1 MFYNVAQLLK
11 EGEGA
16 SRHYHIAG
24 ELRDID
30 ENNPGPVPIEGE
42 VTLVRTPLGILATG
56 TVRLRL
62 VQTCRRCLEPIDD
75 VAELTIEEEYV
86 PSIDILTGLP
96 AHIPDDTDPENIID
110 EHHILDLT
118 EALRQ
123 SATIEAGG
131 AGLCRPD
138 CKGLCPSCGSNLNL
152 GACDCDRTPL
162 DARLAV
168 LSRLL
173 ESEDDNNE
181 S

>member
-11 EGEGA
+11 ETEGA
-16 SRHYHIAG
+16 SRHYRIDG

-30 ENNPGPVPIEGE
+30 ENNPGPVHIEGE

-56 TVRLRL
+56 AVRLKL
-62 VQTCRRCLEPIDD
+62 VQTCRRCLELTED
-75 VAELTIEEEYV
+75 VVELIIEEEYV

-96 AHIPDDTDPENIID
+96 AHIPEDTDPENIID
-110 EHHILDLT
+110 EHHLLDLT

-152 GACDCDRTPL
+152 GACDCDRTQL
-162 DARLAV
+162 DPRLAV
-168 LSRLL
+168 LSSLL
-173 ESEDDNNE
+173 GSDDDDNE
-181 S
+181 L